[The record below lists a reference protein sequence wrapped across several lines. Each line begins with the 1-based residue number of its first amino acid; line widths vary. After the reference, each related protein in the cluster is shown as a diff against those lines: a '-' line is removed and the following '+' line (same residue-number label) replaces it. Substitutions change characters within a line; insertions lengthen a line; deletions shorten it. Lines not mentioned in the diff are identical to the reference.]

1 MYIHMYVCITM
12 CVLCRIIYICMY
24 VCTYVPA
31 CLPAALENLLK
42 KAQPPNEA
50 AFVLA
55 YQKCKFAVNLAAKLG
70 HHLSHPSA
78 SKILKSLFI
87 LLEELVGCNK
97 G

>member
-1 MYIHMYVCITM
+1 M
-12 CVLCRIIYICMY
+12 LCMCMY
-24 VCTYVPA
+24 VYVCVCVLN

-78 SKILKSLFI
+78 SKILKSLFS
-87 LLEELVGCNK
+87 LLEELIGYNK